1 MTILSPACQFEE
13 LTVRNSQSPTTVTN
27 LGI

>member
-13 LTVRNSQSPTTVTN
+13 LTIRNSQFLATVTN